1 MKRWLLLSLL
11 PIALLLLAAG
21 ALTLQS
27 SDEAQAGAI
36 SSDSAACAAVH
47 TDVDSGALVSSVDGS
62 SLTSSDEALMA
73 AKCYLVGIDVLRG
86 GCGSDDLW
94 ILRYLCYD
102 PGKGWYYVNY
112 WYCQ

>member
-11 PIALLLLAAG
+11 PIALLLIAVG
-21 ALTLQS
+21 ALALQS
-27 SDEAQAGAI
+27 SNEAQAGTI
-36 SSDSAACAAVH
+36 SGDPVACAA
-47 TDVDSGALVSSVDGS
+47 DAGADAMVSSVDGPS
-62 SLTSSDEALMA
+62 ISGSSDALFA

-102 PGKGWYYVNY
+102 PAKGWYYVNY

>member
-21 ALTLQS
+21 ALALQS
-27 SDEAQAGAI
+27 SDEAQAGVI
-36 SSDSAACAAVH
+36 SGDPVACAA
-47 TDVDSGALVSSVDGS
+47 DDGALVTSVDGTS
-62 SLTSSDEALMA
+62 SLSSEDALLS
-73 AKCYLVGIDVLRG
+73 AKCYLVGIDIIRG
-86 GCGSDDLW
+86 GCGGDDLY

-102 PGKGWYYVNY
+102 PAKGWYYVNY

>member
-11 PIALLLLAAG
+11 PIALLLLAVG
-21 ALTLQS
+21 ALALQS

-36 SSDSAACAAVH
+36 PGDSVACAAVH
-47 TDVDSGALVSSVDGS
+47 SDVDGGALVSSVDGP
-62 SLTSSDEALMA
+62 SLASSDDALLA
-73 AKCYLVGIDVLRG
+73 ARCYLVGIDVIRS
-86 GCGSDDLW
+86 GCGSDDLY

-102 PGKGWYYVNY
+102 PAKGWYYVNY